1 MHITTKPGWKFHD
14 DAARERIRRGARRL
28 ILEVDGNPEHRMG
41 GQSEFDALAY
51 QALFLLRGEIEGDP
65 AMAEA
70 VRRHWLP
77 IIYDEFSNADA
88 HHLEMMALA
97 YRLDAE
103 HLRLLLRDEMIRQSR
118 AQEGHC
124 FALREFGS
132 CWDTDL
138 AMSVVKVLEREIHR
152 PETIRDVMT
161 YLAGHD
167 APAAFKAWQKLKKRH
182 RRRAEPDAFV
192 AATAALAGFHLFT
205 FWDELWPELVRDE
218 GFARRVLLS
227 LDHHEQRHFLKD
239 AVEVSSSRL
248 GELYLY
254 LLKLFPKLE
263 DTPLSSGGSW
273 VTPRMDIARLRDEL
287 PSILAACA
295 TTEAVVELE
304 RIARCVPTEQALWIR
319 WRKQDALV
327 AMRRASWHVSSPD
340 AVLALIEKS
349 ERRWIQDED
358 DLMAFV
364 IESLARL
371 QTNLRESPN
380 SLRDWF
386 WSRSKATSINAGLR
400 PVDEV
405 AMSKIVAQWLE
416 MDLDKRKGRSVLR
429 ELQIQHNKRTDIEV
443 SAVAIGASARNQ
455 RAIQVVIEVK
465 GHWHS
470 KIKTAHRDQLVRD
483 YLRGCGRTHGIYL
496 VVWTKSSVDPR
507 RSLLKAA
514 TPEEAQIELDG
525 MVEQYD
531 SIRGPE
537 SLRAL
542 VLDARIR

>member
-1 MHITTKPGWKFHD
+1 
-14 DAARERIRRGARRL
+14 
-28 ILEVDGNPEHRMG
+28 
-41 GQSEFDALAY
+41 
-51 QALFLLRGEIEGDP
+51 
-65 AMAEA
+65 
-70 VRRHWLP
+70 
-77 IIYDEFSNADA
+77 
-88 HHLEMMALA
+88 
-97 YRLDAE
+97 
-103 HLRLLLRDEMIRQSR
+103 
-118 AQEGHC
+118 
-124 FALREFGS
+124 
-132 CWDTDL
+132 
-138 AMSVVKVLEREIHR
+138 
-152 PETIRDVMT
+152 
-161 YLAGHD
+161 
-167 APAAFKAWQKLKKRH
+167 
-182 RRRAEPDAFV
+182 
-192 AATAALAGFHLFT
+192 
-205 FWDELWPELVRDE
+205 
-218 GFARRVLLS
+218 
-227 LDHHEQRHFLKD
+227 
-239 AVEVSSSRL
+239 
-248 GELYLY
+248 
-254 LLKLFPKLE
+254 
-263 DTPLSSGGSW
+263 
-273 VTPRMDIARLRDEL
+273 
-287 PSILAACA
+287 
-295 TTEAVVELE
+295 
-304 RIARCVPTEQALWIR
+304 LWIR

-327 AMRRASWHVSSPD
+327 AMRRASWQAPKPD

-470 KIKTAHRDQLVRD
+470 KIKTSHRDQLVCD
-483 YLRGCGRTHGIYL
+483 YLQGCGRTHGIYL
-496 VVWTKSSVDPR
+496 VVWTKSPADPR

-525 MVEQYD
+525 MVEEYD
-531 SIRGPE
+531 GKRGAE
-537 SLRAL
+537 LLRAV